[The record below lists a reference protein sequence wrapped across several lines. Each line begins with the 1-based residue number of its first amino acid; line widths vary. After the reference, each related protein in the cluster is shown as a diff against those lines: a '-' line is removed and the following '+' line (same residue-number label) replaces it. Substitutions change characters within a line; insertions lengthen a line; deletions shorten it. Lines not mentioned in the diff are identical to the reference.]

1 MVVLTRSDDME
12 VSELSL
18 GLAQRGVRLVRINRD
33 DPAGRALGA
42 LRPDG
47 IFHGQGEW
55 LRTQAVWVRHFWD
68 PGVRGDADRV
78 HEAYVQEQLNALPG
92 TLSEVGGAV
101 VNAGSRITSRVA
113 QVAAAGVAGFAV
125 PPTVVTHDLSRAV
138 AELGVGSGED
148 LVVKP
153 LGSHWTSGGPGL
165 LVGTFPVRVSVKEVC
180 GRPLEPV
187 PVIVQAYVAHESE
200 LRVFIVG
207 GVLLAYRV
215 SGKSNARSLWDD
227 SEAVRVESVDLG
239 ECLAGRVRS
248 FVAEHRVDLGAIDFL
263 VQEDGT
269 PVFLEINLVFDWR
282 YFQKNAGDTRVSDA
296 LCEYFEGAVR
306 A

>member
-92 TLSEVGGAV
+92 TLSEVGGLWSTLGPV
-101 VNAGSRITSRVA
+101 SPVGWPRWLQRGSPAS
-113 QVAAAGVAGFAV
+113 QF
-125 PPTVVTHDLSRAV
+125 
-138 AELGVGSGED
+138 
-148 LVVKP
+148 
-153 LGSHWTSGGPGL
+153 
-165 LVGTFPVRVSVKEVC
+165 
-180 GRPLEPV
+180 RP
-187 PVIVQAYVAHESE
+187 
-200 LRVFIVG
+200 R
-207 GVLLAYRV
+207 
-215 SGKSNARSLWDD
+215 W
-227 SEAVRVESVDLG
+227 
-239 ECLAGRVRS
+239 
-248 FVAEHRVDLGAIDFL
+248 
-263 VQEDGT
+263 
-269 PVFLEINLVFDWR
+269 
-282 YFQKNAGDTRVSDA
+282 
-296 LCEYFEGAVR
+296 
-306 A
+306 